1 MIPHYSTGNKS
12 ILESLA
18 GFFPP
23 SVRLPN
29 RVGGM
34 ADDGDLAA
42 AFRPTPQQGL
52 WFTPGGFSV
61 TRFLS
66 KHLALQILA
75 QEVGLKRSGA
85 VISTYSERTK
95 L

>member
-1 MIPHYSTGNKS
+1 M
-12 ILESLA
+12 E
-18 GFFPP
+18 FFPP
-23 SVRLPN
+23 SVRLPE
-29 RVGGM
+29 RIGGM

-75 QEVGLKRSGA
+75 QEVGLKHSG
-85 VISTYSERTK
+85 VGISARSERSN
-95 L
+95 LWR